1 VGGATTRTRYSPSGR
16 RSAALIVALATL
28 IAAAT
33 AADARTPI
41 EEARHRAAS
50 LGYQVSDGRRQAG
63 ELQEKILALA
73 SDMSAARL
81 SLDHVQG
88 RLVAAQHALVEA
100 HGALE
105 DVQASLDARAR
116 QAFQSMGP
124 GVSATYLLDA
134 DSFADLL
141 DRTVMLD
148 SLQEADAALAEEL
161 QTRAARLAA
170 TEEALE
176 LAATERGRLLTRI
189 ESRRVELLAAF
200 AAQQSALEQLV
211 GARRE
216 ATRQIG
222 RLERQAARR
231 TGALPFGSWAG
242 RFLQHIG
249 APTCRDNL
257 VVVMAW
263 QANEFT
269 QARWN
274 PLATTHRMNGS
285 TSFNSVGVQN
295 YRSLTQGVRAS
306 AETLTGGAESYG
318 YAAILDALHRCA
330 RDMATAEAIRASA
343 WCRGCSNGGYVT
355 QLIPIVRSYFDR
367 YADLHA

>member
-1 VGGATTRTRYSPSGR
+1 MRAIGQR
-16 RSAALIVALATL
+16 RSDDQAS
-28 IAAAT
+28 
-33 AADARTPI
+33 DARTQ
-41 EEARHRAAS
+41 AA
-50 LGYQVSDGRRQAG
+50 
-63 ELQEKILALA
+63 ELQTRILALA
-73 SDMSAARL
+73 ADVSAARV
-81 SLDHVQG
+81 SLDHVQA
-88 RLVAAQHALVEA
+88 RLVAAQHALA
-100 HGALE
+100 AAQGALE
-105 DVQASLDARAR
+105 EVQARLDARAR
-116 QAFQSMGP
+116 QAFQSLGP
-124 GVSATYLLDA
+124 GASASYLLGA
-134 DSFADLL
+134 DSFADLM

-148 SLQEADAALAEEL
+148 SLQRSDAALAADV
-161 QTRAARLAA
+161 QDRAARLAA
-170 TEEALE
+170 TGAALE
-176 LAATERGRLLTRI
+176 SAAAERGRLLARI

-211 GARRE
+211 GARRD
-216 ATRQIG
+216 ATRQVG

-231 TGALPFGSWAG
+231 AGALPFGDWAD

-274 PLATTHRMNGS
+274 PLATTHRMKGS

-295 YRSLTQGVRAS
+295 YRSLTQGLRAS
-306 AETLTGGAESYG
+306 AETLTGGADSYG